1 VILVVDLRQ
10 VGQLG
15 RGQLAVRTQE
25 APADRFV
32 AAVLDRSREP
42 GLVTRLDRPD
52 LEVHRCRHYGVQG
65 FDLVRDRA
73 TIMS

>member
-1 VILVVDLRQ
+1 MAEP
-10 VGQLG
+10 VG
-15 RGQLAVRTQE
+15 
-25 APADRFV
+25 
-32 AAVLDRSREP
+32 RSREP